1 MRAVEKT
8 RVDIQTERSEIISPK
23 NAGTDGAM
31 KEAEAE
37 YPDISVVI
45 PFYNE
50 EGNVV
55 PLLKKLTARMQTI
68 GRSYEIIC
76 VDDGST
82 DGTVVKLKEGL
93 KTFRSVRVVLLRRNF
108 GQTAALSA
116 GIDHSYGD
124 IIVTMDGDM
133 QNDPDDIPKLLE
145 KTDEGYDIVSGW
157 RKDRK
162 ESFILRRLP
171 SRMANWLIS
180 RMSKVK
186 LHDYGCTLKAYRR
199 NVAKNLNLYG
209 EMHRFIPALASRY
222 GASITEVVVN
232 DSPRNSG
239 KSKYGIARTYKVIL
253 DLLTLKFFLSF
264 FHRPML
270 FFGFAGL
277 VSLLIG
283 LVLVINGFYIRAI
296 LHQSIYK
303 RPLFTVVAPL
313 TIILGVQLLSIG
325 LFSEMMMRTYHES
338 QHKPIYSVREVL
350 EKKRDEAED

>member
-1 MRAVEKT
+1 MVFPEKEKPEVDKQEDRAEH
-8 RVDIQTERSEIISPK
+8 TEIS
-23 NAGTDGAM
+23 
-31 KEAEAE
+31 
-37 YPDISVVI
+37 IVI

-50 EGNVV
+50 EGNVI
-55 PLLKKLTARMQTI
+55 PLLRKLTERVATLD
-68 GRSYEIIC
+68 RSYEVIC

-82 DGTVVKLKEGL
+82 DGTVAKLKEGFR
-93 KTFRSVRVVLLRRNF
+93 TFRNVRVVLLRRNF

-124 IIVTMDGDM
+124 IIITMDGDL

-157 RKDRK
+157 RKDRR
-162 ESFILRRLP
+162 EPFLLRRLP
-171 SRMANWLIS
+171 SKMANWLIS
-180 RMSKVK
+180 RTSNVK

-199 NVAKNLNLYG
+199 DVVKNLNLYG
-209 EMHRFIPALASRY
+209 EMHRFIPALASKY

-232 DSPRNSG
+232 DSPRQSG

-283 LVLVINGFYIRAI
+283 SVLVINGFYIRAI

-350 EKKRDEAED
+350 EKKRDDEADG